1 MSDYSLK
8 SGSSSSAPDS
18 DFPAD
23 VAHVGL
29 PVHSFVSLVEV
40 QPIFDQLRSE
50 NVDLKTELSKTS
62 KDLSQVSN
70 KLLAMTE
77 ENKKLDDQLKI
88 AQLDKQT
95 LKEELR
101 SAKEELSHCIH
112 TNSRPRHELETLI
125 EAKRGLEL
133 SNAKLVDEDT
143 EWCHNTHAEQILL
156 QARMNDFKK
165 QQVFFAETE
174 RLILEKRFKLETREE
189 QALKKEKDLNRRAKE
204 MEKKYSKFIDLKVLQ
219 KHLEE
224 KEKYLTEWSFDLT
237 SMQEAAD
244 EETLALRRKEE
255 ELRELEKDILESNPG
270 MKLSQERL
278 LKFTSECS
286 MSAMAASPS
295 SDKSSSSGSDSTIK
309 ASTKVCLFPT
319 FFFQRL
325 LTKK

>member
-1 MSDYSLK
+1 MSDSSLK
-8 SGSSSSAPDS
+8 SGSSSSAPYS

-29 PVHSFVSLVEV
+29 PVHSFVSLFEV

-50 NVDLKTELSKTS
+50 IVDLKTELSKTS
-62 KDLSQVSN
+62 KDLSQVGN

-77 ENKKLDDQLKI
+77 ENKKLDDQLKT

-101 SAKEELSHCIH
+101 VAKQELSHGVH
-112 TNSRPRHELETLI
+112 TNSRSRHQPETLI
-125 EAKRGLEL
+125 EAMRGLEL
-133 SNAKLVDEDT
+133 SNAELVDEDT

-165 QQVFFAETE
+165 QQVVFAETE
-174 RLILEKRFKLETREE
+174 RLILEKRLKVEAREE

-204 MEKKYSKFIDLKVLQ
+204 MEKKYSQFIDLMALQ

-224 KEKYLTEWSFDLT
+224 KEKNLTEWSLDLT
-237 SMQEAAD
+237 SMQEKAD
-244 EETLALRRKEE
+244 EKTLALRRKEE
-255 ELRELEKDILESNPG
+255 ELTELEEKILESNPG

-278 LKFTSECS
+278 LKFTSGCG
-286 MSAMAASPS
+286 MSPMAASPS
-295 SDKSSSSGSDSTIK
+295 SDKSSSGSDSTIK
-309 ASTKVCLFPT
+309 ASTNVCFFPT

-325 LTKK
+325 LIKK

>member
-1 MSDYSLK
+1 
-8 SGSSSSAPDS
+8 
-18 DFPAD
+18 
-23 VAHVGL
+23 VGL

-50 NVDLKTELSKTS
+50 IVDLKTELSKTR
-62 KDLSQVSN
+62 KDLSQVGN

-101 SAKEELSHCIH
+101 IAKQELSHCVH
-112 TNSRPRHELETLI
+112 TNSRSRYLPETLI

-133 SNAKLVDEDT
+133 SNAKLVDENT
-143 EWCHNTHAEQILL
+143 EWCPNTHEEQILL

-165 QQVFFAETE
+165 QQVLFAETE
-174 RLILEKRFKLETREE
+174 RLILEKRLKLETREE
-189 QALKKEKDLNRRAKE
+189 QALKKEKDLNRREKE
-204 MEKKYSKFIDLKVLQ
+204 MEKKYSQFIDLKVLQ

-244 EETLALRRKEE
+244 AEKLALRLEEE
-255 ELRELEKDILESNPG
+255 ELRGLEKDILESNPG

-278 LKFTSECS
+278 LKFTSACS
-286 MSAMAASPS
+286 MSAMVASPS
-295 SDKSSSSGSDSTIK
+295 SDKSSGSGSTIK
-309 ASTKVCLFPT
+309 ASTKVCFLPT
-319 FFFQRL
+319 FFLQRL